1 MKIILTVFISYLLG
15 SFPSGYVLA
24 RLFYGKDLRKEGS
37 GNVGTLNSLRVTRS
51 KSLSIAVLII
61 DVAKGYFA
69 LLVASFLI
77 IPDYFIVPALTV
89 IIGHMYPVW
98 LGGRGGRGLATLAG
112 VFLFLKPEIVG
123 IWWLIFSLFYVLMR
137 KYIVAGMIALFLV
150 NIFTA
155 FFFHQNLF
163 LILSACSMIVVLKY
177 IPRIIE
183 ELSGIKVIKGD

>member
-1 MKIILTVFISYLLG
+1 MKIIVTVFISYLLG

-123 IWWLIFSLFYVLMR
+123 IWWLMFSLFYV
-137 KYIVAGMIALFLV
+137 FLV

-155 FFFHQNLF
+155 FFFNLSLF

>member
-1 MKIILTVFISYLLG
+1 MEIIFTTIISYLLG
-15 SFPSGYVLA
+15 SFPSGYILTK
-24 RLFYGKDLRKEGS
+24 LFYRKDIREEGS
-37 GNVGTLNSLRVTRS
+37 GNVGTLNSLRVTKS
-51 KSLSIAVLII
+51 KPLSIAVLFI
-61 DVAKGYFA
+61 DVTKGYVA
-69 LLVASFLI
+69 LLIAGFLI
-77 IPDYFIVPALTV
+77 IPEYFIVPALAV

-123 IWWLIFSLFYVLMR
+123 IWWVIFGLLYILMR
-137 KYIVAGMIALFLV
+137 RYIISGMIALFLV

-177 IPRIIE
+177 IPRITE
-183 ELSGIKVIKGD
+183 ELSEIKATKGD

>member
-1 MKIILTVFISYLLG
+1 MEILFTVLISYLLG
-15 SFPSGYVLA
+15 SFPTGYVLT
-24 RLFYGKDLRKEGS
+24 RFFFKKDIRKEGS
-37 GNVGTLNSLRVTRS
+37 GNVGTLNSLRVTKS
-51 KSLSIAVLII
+51 KSLSIAVLVI

-69 LLVASFLI
+69 LLIAGLLI
-77 IPDYFIVPALTV
+77 NPKYFIVPALAV

-123 IWWLIFSLFYVLMR
+123 FWWLIFGLIYIFMR
-137 KYIVAGMIALFLV
+137 RYIIAGMLALFLV

-177 IPRIIE
+177 IPRITE
-183 ELSGIKVIKGD
+183 ELSEIKAMKGD

>member
-1 MKIILTVFISYLLG
+1 MKIILTVFVSYLLG
-15 SFPSGYVLA
+15 SFPSGYILA

-51 KSLSIAVLII
+51 KFLSIAVLII

-69 LLVASFLI
+69 LLIASLVI
-77 IPDYFIVPALTV
+77 IPDYFIVPALAV

-112 VFLFLKPEIVG
+112 IFLFLKPEIVG
-123 IWWLIFSLFYVLMR
+123 IWWLIFGLLYVLMQ
-137 KYIVAGMIALFLV
+137 KYIIAGMIALFLV

-155 FFFHQNLF
+155 FFFNLSLF

-177 IPRIIE
+177 IPRITE
-183 ELSGIKVIKGD
+183 ELSGIKVMKGD

>member
-1 MKIILTVFISYLLG
+1 MEIIFTTIISYLLG
-15 SFPSGYVLA
+15 SFPSGYILTK
-24 RLFYGKDLRKEGS
+24 LFYRKDIREEGS
-37 GNVGTLNSLRVTRS
+37 GNVGTLNSLRVTKS
-51 KSLSIAVLII
+51 KSLSIAVLFI
-61 DVAKGYFA
+61 DVAKGYVA
-69 LLVASFLI
+69 LLIAGFLI
-77 IPDYFIVPALTV
+77 IPDYFIVPALAV

-123 IWWLIFSLFYVLMR
+123 IWWVIFGLLYILMR
-137 KYIVAGMIALFLV
+137 RYIISGMIALFLV

-177 IPRIIE
+177 IPRITG
-183 ELSGIKVIKGD
+183 ELSEIKATKGD